1 MTNLLSRVRQGRPTE
16 TSIFDVMYQ
25 TGFAGFDF
33 LNGFEVTG
41 YHKDGT
47 KYTYY
52 ATGILDGSFNQIIG
66 RSGSGKTTWAIQV
79 AANIIRPF
87 ENGVMLVRSIEGGI
101 TIPRLETLTGFS
113 QSELMERV
121 DIANFGITT
130 ESVFDDIHNI
140 YEEKKSNAKEY
151 TYDTGLVDSL
161 GNPIIKYVPTTY
173 VLDSI
178 AMLVPERV
186 SDRDDLGGQMDATA
200 LAKSNTQLIKRIIQ
214 LMKEVNIIMLGVNHI
229 TQAVEINPMMHS
241 QAQNAYL
248 KQSESLPGGKAMMY
262 LANNI
267 IRFSDKKIKSETFG
281 FNGMETDISLVKSR
295 SNRSQ
300 EDFIPLVL
308 DFTNGFNPF
317 LSNMILLKQLGRI
330 TAKGAYMQIDDHA
343 DMKFTNKKFL
353 EKYFTDT
360 EFKNVF
366 DNVCLEALRELLPSR
381 RTGAALNNKEVLNK
395 AMNEFANLCRNINIV
410 EE

>member
-1 MTNLLSRVRQGRPTE
+1 MRNLLSRVRQGRSNE

-41 YHKDGT
+41 YHKDKT
-47 KYTYY
+47 KYTYF

-87 ENGVMLVRSIEGGI
+87 ENGFMLVRSIEGGI
-101 TIPRLETLTGFS
+101 TIPRMETLTGFS
-113 QSELMERV
+113 QQELFDRV
-121 DIANFGITT
+121 DIANFGVTT
-130 ESVFDDIHNI
+130 ESVFDDVHAI
-140 YEEKKSNAKEY
+140 YEEKKENSKDY

-161 GNPIIKYVPTTY
+161 GQPIIKYVPTVY

-214 LMKEVNIIMLGVNHI
+214 LMKEVNIIFLGINHI
-229 TQAVEINPMMHS
+229 TQSVEINPMMHS

-248 KQSESLPGGKAMMY
+248 KQSESIPGGKAMMY

-267 IRFSDKKIKSETFG
+267 IRFNDKKIKSETFG

-300 EDFIPLVL
+300 EDYIPLLL
-308 DFTNGFNPF
+308 DFTNGFNPII
-317 LSNMILLKQLGRI
+317 SNMLFLKQVGRI
-330 TAKGAYMQIDDHA
+330 TARGAYMQIDDHS

-353 EKYFTDT
+353 EKYFSNE
-360 EFKNVF
+360 EFREIF
-366 DNVCLEALRELLPSR
+366 DRVCLEALQGLLPKR
-381 RTGAALNNKEVLNK
+381 QDEAKLNNQKLLNK
-395 AMNEFANLCRNINIV
+395 AMNDFARMCSTVI